1 MEIVIGP
8 SFKAFPPAPRA
19 ALSRASFSA
28 SRAPTSSQDQDDN
41 TLAAGL
47 WVRSRAHVLAP
58 PPRSAASAATN
69 QRLPSRETRG
79 YLSIHLS
86 IH

>member
-19 ALSRASFSA
+19 ALLRASSSA
-28 SRAPTSSQDQDDN
+28 SRAPTNSQDQDDN

-58 PPRSAASAATN
+58 PPRAT
-69 QRLPSRETRG
+69 RAPRPTSVCHRAKLEA
-79 YLSIHLS
+79 I
-86 IH
+86 